1 MTAAWTLLLMMGWMP
16 APAQPAPSVVELWMA
31 AAPAQVSIAE
41 RLELNRLE
49 FAIQQSA

>member
-1 MTAAWTLLLMMGWMP
+1 MTAAWSLMLMLGWMP
-16 APAQPAPSVVELWMA
+16 TAAQPAPSIVELGMA

-41 RLELNRLE
+41 RLELDRLE